1 MKNRDKKLII
11 LSFSLFLIISLI
23 LFSVIFFVIEPL
35 NGVKL
40 KDRVYIKADIINIYK
55 TNKNGNKVTVF
66 YKIDNEEY
74 TTTLGTYIPVYHF
87 KKNVK
92 IYYDK
97 NNPLKIGTNDMA
109 YLYYSL
115 ITLILIFN
123 WNIYNRIADVPE
135 RNEK

>member
-1 MKNRDKKLII
+1 MKNRDKKIVI
-11 LSFSLFLIISLI
+11 LSFSLFLIMSLI

-40 KDRVYIKADIINIYK
+40 KDRVYIEADIINIYK
-55 TNKNGNKVTVF
+55 INKNRNKVTVL

-74 TTTLGTYIPVYHF
+74 TGNLGIYIPVYHF

-97 NNPLKIGTNDMA
+97 NDPLKIGTNDMA
-109 YLYYSL
+109 YFYYSL
-115 ITLILIFN
+115 VALILLFN
-123 WNIYNRIADVPE
+123 WNMYNRIVDASEKNE
-135 RNEK
+135 R

>member
-1 MKNRDKKLII
+1 MKNRDKKIVI
-11 LSFSLFLIISLI
+11 LSFSLFLIMSLI

-40 KDRVYIKADIINIYK
+40 KDRVYIEADIINIYK
-55 TNKNGNKVTVF
+55 INKNRNKVTVL

-74 TTTLGTYIPVYHF
+74 TGNLGTYIPVYHF

-97 NNPLKIGTNDMA
+97 NDPLKIGTNDMA
-109 YLYYSL
+109 YFYYSL
-115 ITLILIFN
+115 VALILLFN
-123 WNIYNRIADVPE
+123 WNMYNRIADASEKNE
-135 RNEK
+135 R